1 MLTLNAF
8 AGSIGTGLFLTGSML
23 FFTRSL
29 GLTPYQVA
37 LGLSVAGLAGMA
49 ASVPT
54 GALADRIGPRRT
66 MVALHLW
73 RAVTYTLYITVHS
86 FWAFLAVVCA
96 TTMAEKAGPPIN
108 QAMVGMIF
116 TKQQRVRTMAF
127 LRAVRNVGLS
137 LGALLAGLAV
147 TSDSRLAY
155 DVLALGNAASFL
167 VMAALVWRLRT
178 WEHDAVAG
186 TATGQVKDSDAE
198 AQQADGRPLR
208 EWPFLALSTF
218 NGILALHDTVL
229 FIGLPLWIAEYT
241 PAPRA
246 LVSGVLIVNTVITAI
261 SQVRWTKMTDT
272 TAKAVKGMVTAGFIL
287 AAASIAI
294 SGAHYG
300 SALTSCL
307 LLVLGVLLLTAGENL
322 HASARWE
329 VSFNLSPAESRS
341 RYLAVFTL
349 GESARDVVGPTVVTT
364 VVVGLGVWG
373 WFGLAVVFVLSG
385 LACQLFAVQVQRRRA
400 AQEAA
405 GAGPT
410 VLAPAAPVTVTT
422 GATVA

>member
-23 FFTRSL
+23 FFTRSI

-37 LGLSVAGLAGMA
+37 LGLSIAGVAGMV

-54 GALADRIGPRRT
+54 GALADRIGARRT
-66 MVALHLW
+66 MVVLHLW
-73 RAVTYTLYITVHS
+73 RVVTYALYITVHS
-86 FWAFLAVVCA
+86 FPAFLAVVCA

-116 TKQQRVRTMAF
+116 TKQERVRTMAF

-137 LGALLAGLAV
+137 LGALFAGLAV
-147 TSDSRLAY
+147 TSDSRVAY
-155 DVLALGNAASFL
+155 DMLALGNAASFL
-167 VMAALVWRLRT
+167 VMAAMVWRLRT
-178 WEHDAVAG
+178 WERHAVAATT
-186 TATGQVKDSDAE
+186 TAETKEADAE
-198 AQQADGRPLR
+198 APKADGRPLR
-208 EWPFLALSTF
+208 EFPFLALSTF

-246 LVSGVLIVNTVITAI
+246 LVSGVLIVNTVLTAL

-300 SALTSCL
+300 SALTACL
-307 LLVLGVLLLTAGENL
+307 LLVVGVLLLTAGENL
-322 HASARWE
+322 HAAAAWE

-349 GESARDVVGPTVVTT
+349 GESARDLVGPTVVTT
-364 VVVGLGVWG
+364 AVVGLGVWG
-373 WFGLAVVFVLSG
+373 WFGLAAVFALSG
-385 LACQLFAVQVQRRRA
+385 LACQLFAGQAQRRRA
-400 AQEAA
+400 AQQATNAA
-405 GAGPT
+405 VEPAG
-410 VLAPAAPVTVTT
+410 VASAA
-422 GATVA
+422 AA